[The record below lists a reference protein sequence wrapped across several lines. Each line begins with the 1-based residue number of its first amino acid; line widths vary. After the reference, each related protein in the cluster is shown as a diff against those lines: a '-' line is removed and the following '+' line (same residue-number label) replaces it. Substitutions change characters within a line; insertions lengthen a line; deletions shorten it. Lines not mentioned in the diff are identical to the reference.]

1 MPIPTQSPAEKQS
14 SAKEK
19 VYKQVARWIIDGTM
33 VPGEKLNEGE
43 IAAWF
48 SVSRTP
54 VHEALIFRKCYQHGF
69 PGTVRRIRIH
79 ARGTERKIFGSACR

>member
-19 VYKQVARWIIDGTM
+19 VYQQVARWIIDGTM

-48 SVSRTP
+48 SVS
-54 VHEALIFRKCYQHGF
+54 
-69 PGTVRRIRIH
+69 
-79 ARGTERKIFGSACR
+79 